1 MSKVMIKT
9 TVSAEEYLAGE
20 EVAEVRH
27 EYVTGEIYAM
37 AGAGERH
44 NRIALNIAFQL
55 RSKAR
60 GGRCGVFMSD
70 MKLRIGRGE
79 RFYYPDVMLVCNE
92 NDDHSQYKDAPCLIA
107 EVLSPSTEAVD
118 RREKWLA
125 YSELHSLRYYLLI
138 SADRQYVDY
147 YQRDD
152 AGVWQAATLTSQE
165 TILVQCGEEG
175 AQFRAGL
182 CLDDIYEDVIWR

>member
-70 MKLRIGRGE
+70 MKLRIGSGE

-138 SADRQYVDY
+138 SADRQHVDY

>member
-1 MSKVMIKT
+1 MSKVMIKA

-20 EVAEVRH
+20 EAAERRH
-27 EYVTGEIYAM
+27 EYVTGEVYAM
-37 AGAGERH
+37 TGAGERH
-44 NRIALNIAFQL
+44 NRIALNVAFQL

-70 MKLRIGRGE
+70 MKLRIESGE

-92 NDDHSQYKDAPCLIA
+92 NDDHSHYKDSPCLIA
-107 EVLSPSTEAVD
+107 EVLSPSTEAID

-125 YSELHSLRYYLLI
+125 YSELDSLRYYLLI
-138 SADRQYVDY
+138 AADRQSVDY

-152 AGVWQAATLTSQE
+152 AGVWQVTKLSSQE
-165 TILVQCGEEG
+165 TILVQCGDEG
-175 AQFRAGL
+175 AHFRAGL
-182 CLDDIYEDVIWR
+182 CLDDIYEDVVWR